1 MVGALAE
8 LDGENLP
15 ARLFL
20 RKGKNARPGM
30 KWKTYKHF
38 PECETNI
45 Y

>member
-1 MVGALAE
+1 MVGDLAE

-30 KWKTYKHF
+30 EWKTYKHL